1 MSKLQKIINR
11 IALNKTSI
19 TLLRCTRV
27 PQFMEIYT
35 NNKNYLID
43 GFVDDYNTTDI
54 FAPLAV
60 EMIAEL
66 ETHVR
71 LLTRELSDFS

>member
-1 MSKLQKIINR
+1 
-11 IALNKTSI
+11 
-19 TLLRCTRV
+19 
-27 PQFMEIYT
+27 MEIYT

-60 EMIAEL
+60 EMIVEL
-66 ETHVR
+66 ETRVR